1 MEENA
6 SVNQKRADILLEQN
20 PFLSSN
26 QIVYTLIREDIISCY
41 LKPDSRLTEERC
53 AALYNTSRS
62 TIRKVFDRLIEDGWL
77 QRDRHRVHVSSISW
91 DDLMA
96 LMEFRMAIEPT
107 AARLA
112 ARNRTRSDLK
122 NLERYAEGCNTT
134 DIHTLYI
141 NDRHFHRMIFTAS
154 HNHYL
159 IDTADRLEPTIARGK
174 LYSSEDFGK
183 LCVECYQEHRA
194 IYEAIREGDES
205 TAHKRL
211 FQHIKMMLDVQLK

>member
-1 MEENA
+1 MEEKA
-6 SVNQKRADILLEQN
+6 SFNQKRADTLLEQN
-20 PFLSSN
+20 PFLSSHH
-26 QIVYTLIREDIISCY
+26 IVYALIREDIISCY
-41 LKPDSRLTEERC
+41 LEPGSRLTEEKC
-53 AALYNTSRS
+53 ASLYNTSRS
-62 TIRKVFDRLIEDGWL
+62 TVRKVFDRLIEEGWL

-91 DDLMA
+91 EDLMA

-112 ARNRTRSDLK
+112 ARSRTRSELK

-141 NDRHFHRMIFTAS
+141 NDRHFHRMVFTAS

-159 IDTADRLEPTIARGK
+159 IETADCLEPIVARGK

-194 IYEAIREGDES
+194 IYEAIRAGDES
-205 TAHKRL
+205 AAHKL
-211 FQHIKMMLDVQLK
+211 MFQHIKMMLDARL